1 MGERRRTRGD
11 CGNHRGRRAGPGAGP
26 WLLALG
32 LARSLGACKKS
43 ETQAPEP
50 TGDEAGEQE
59 GEGELEELEEDP
71 YLNPSNFITVVEG
84 HMDEIDACYGET
96 AGKEA
101 DAPTGRVRATI
112 VIDRDGV
119 VKDVTYDD
127 QRSDLKHDG
136 LYACIKDAAMKWSF
150 PTSIGELDQPMPYTF
165 KF

>member
-1 MGERRRTRGD
+1 MVKTRRLAQ
-11 CGNHRGRRAGPGAGP
+11 RGR
-26 WLLALG
+26 WTWTLLLALG
-32 LARSLGACKKS
+32 LVIPASGCKKS
-43 ETQAPEP
+43 EDSTPPE
-50 TGDEAGEQE
+50 TAAAGESGDEDDE
-59 GEGELEELEEDP
+59 EGELEELEEDP

-84 HMDEIDACYGET
+84 KMDEIDACYAET

-101 DAPTGRVRATI
+101 EKPTGRVKSTV

-136 LYACIKDAAMKWSF
+136 LYACIKETVMKWQF
-150 PTSIGELDQPMPYTF
+150 PTSLGELDQPMPYTF